1 MKLIWYHGD
10 KDDYETQANKQGYT
24 LMRMGKEFDKRYTQ
38 IHNEFICGY
47 GTYIQYINALKK
59 LEKDLNRYA
68 EKRKGEKTYD

>member
-1 MKLIWYHGD
+1 
-10 KDDYETQANKQGYT
+10 
-24 LMRMGKEFDKRYTQ
+24 MRMGKEFDKRYTQ

-68 EKRKGEKTYD
+68 EKIGGE